1 MSEQILALDVGT
13 SALKAVL
20 FEPARGI
27 FAMSEAGYGLQKE
40 QHRQDPSLWWE
51 AVVDAVGRLP
61 KGHISAI
68 VLSGTMEN
76 LIPVDHTGNSLFP
89 AILYSDPCGSTFLE
103 QMAGELNDAA
113 KIIGNS
119 PEPLMTVFKWGWFSA
134 NHPNE
139 ARKTACILPGAKDF
153 IACRLTGRFVTD
165 PVTATTTGLM
175 DIRTRQWARALTDL
189 AGLQEEMLPAI
200 EPASAKIGSL
210 TTEAARALSRTAGI
224 PIING
229 CGDAGATTL
238 GSFCDEEGDVSL
250 YLGTSGWVARVA
262 SEQSLD
268 ANRPVYRLA
277 HPSITKIIEVLPIL
291 SAGAATAWLR
301 NLLGKT
307 LEESEILLGEADRN
321 PPNLVFLPYLA
332 GERSP
337 FSDLAVRASFV
348 GLDTAHGAAEL
359 AFSVLEGVS
368 FAIRRNLLA
377 LDPNGQGQVTLV
389 GGGATSRV
397 WPQLIADILERPIR
411 VLSDPASATSLG
423 ACRIAAHALGWQV
436 SEGLSSRIIQP
447 RAERFER
454 LRRLGGI
461 FDEGTVFARS
471 IAPRLRG

>member
-1 MSEQILALDVGT
+1 
-13 SALKAVL
+13 
-20 FEPARGI
+20 
-27 FAMSEAGYGLQKE
+27 
-40 QHRQDPSLWWE
+40 
-51 AVVDAVGRLP
+51 
-61 KGHISAI
+61 
-68 VLSGTMEN
+68 
-76 LIPVDHTGNSLFP
+76 
-89 AILYSDPCGSTFLE
+89 
-103 QMAGELNDAA
+103 
-113 KIIGNS
+113 
-119 PEPLMTVFKWGWFSA
+119 
-134 NHPNE
+134 
-139 ARKTACILPGAKDF
+139 
-153 IACRLTGRFVTD
+153 
-165 PVTATTTGLM
+165 
-175 DIRTRQWARALTDL
+175 
-189 AGLQEEMLPAI
+189 MLPAI

-210 TTEAARALSRTAGI
+210 TTEAARALSLTAGI

-268 ANRPVYRLA
+268 SDRAVYRLA

-307 LEESEILLGEADRN
+307 LEESEILLVEADRN

-359 AFSVLEGVS
+359 AYSVLEGVS
-368 FAIRRNLLA
+368 FSIRRNLLA

-397 WPQLIADILERPIR
+397 WPQLIADILERPIS